1 MPKKN
6 KYPWYK
12 ARQCYRKQIKM
23 PDGAYK
29 TLYAKTEGEMDEK
42 VRQVEQE
49 MAFGMASDDNPYVV
63 QYAKKW
69 FKLNSPGLS
78 PARVRDYRNAIN
90 IYIMPA
96 LAGKRMREVTLDDGK
111 AVLATIAARS
121 RSLQGNVVYV
131 LKRMFEDAEES
142 RIIMRSPFLK
152 LKAGGKLADEKT
164 PLTDA
169 QVEVLLNATQ
179 GTRAYPFIMIALYSG
194 MRREE
199 ILGLRWDNVYLDT
212 HAPYIAVRERVTAL
226 NDGSPLHEAA
236 LKSKAA
242 RRNIPIPKRLVD
254 MLSSMEHTSEFVV
267 PGASGKPQSK
277 SAFNSMWRS
286 VTCRM
291 AKGGIAPGSS
301 PENHPDVIRAI
312 DFYVSP
318 HILRHTYITNLC
330 RSGLNLK
337 IIQYLAGHAKAQMTL
352 SIYIHATENRP
363 EDLSEMINFA
373 FEKTP
378 EKDTKTD
385 TNIIDIREAVAAQ

>member
-1 MPKKN
+1 
-6 KYPWYK
+6 
-12 ARQCYRKQIKM
+12 
-23 PDGAYK
+23 
-29 TLYAKTEGEMDEK
+29 
-42 VRQVEQE
+42 
-49 MAFGMASDDNPYVV
+49 
-63 QYAKKW
+63 
-69 FKLNSPGLS
+69 
-78 PARVRDYRNAIN
+78 
-90 IYIMPA
+90 
-96 LAGKRMREVTLDDGK
+96 MREVTLDDGK
-111 AVLATIAARS
+111 AVLATIASRS

-164 PLTDA
+164 PLTDT

-199 ILGLRWDNVYLDT
+199 ILGLRWDNVCLDT

-291 AKGGIAPGSS
+291 AKEGIAPGSS
-301 PENHPDVIRAI
+301 PENHPEVIRAI

-385 TNIIDIREAVAAQ
+385 TKAGAKAGKKPGPKTGPDKAGSGRTPAGKSI